1 MKRKPI
7 TYLYFPLLLL
17 VSLWLVKLIEYGFG
31 LQLTEF
37 GIYPRAYSS
46 LPNILFA
53 PFIHGSFK
61 HLMSNS
67 LPLFFLLVAIFYF
80 YPKLAYQVIVYSWL
94 LSGFG
99 LWLGGRYAWH
109 IGASGLVYA
118 FASFL
123 FFSGVLSKNR
133 RLMAISLLVSFLY
146 GGIIWGMF
154 PNDPQVSWEAH
165 LFGFVAGIILAW
177 YFTPEIKESGKPML
191 ADRHEDFIDYD
202 TSWGEAD
209 INYQIKEET
218 EQSEDI

>member
-1 MKRKPI
+1 MNRKPI

-17 VSLWLVKLIEYGFG
+17 VSLWLVKLVEYGFG
-31 LQLTEF
+31 LQLTKF
-37 GIYPRAYSS
+37 GIYPRAYNS
-46 LPNILFA
+46 LPNILSA

-118 FASFL
+118 LA
-123 FFSGVLSKNR
+123 VYH
-133 RLMAISLLVSFLY
+133 LVSAALQRDIRLVAFSMLIIFLY
-146 GGIIWGMF
+146 GSMIWGFF
-154 PNDPQVSWEAH
+154 PEFFPEQRISWQAH
-165 LFGFVAGIILAW
+165 LTGAVVGALFAFFFHHYAPKSKQ
-177 YFTPEIKESGKPML
+177 YFQDENDNEDDEIDPENPPYWMK
-191 ADRHEDFIDYD
+191 
-202 TSWGEAD
+202 
-209 INYQIKEET
+209 
-218 EQSEDI
+218 